1 MTSITQHYK
10 GYLIR
15 AQASLVGRGGP
26 QRPSYARR
34 YVPRAV
40 VRSCLDKLGLG
51 PAQDQWLEIRPHEM
65 PDDNPYRAMQ
75 RAVQYA
81 RQYID
86 ALDDELSGLRAR
98 QNDAQRCYLTQKSI

>member
-15 AQASLVGRGGP
+15 AQACLVGRGGP
-26 QRPSYARR
+26 RRPSYTRR

-40 VRSCLDKLGLG
+40 VRACLDKLE
-51 PAQDQWLEIRPHEM
+51 QTQEQWLEIGPHEA
-65 PDDNPYRAMQ
+65 PDDNPYRTMQ

-98 QNDAQRCYLTQKSI
+98 QNDARICYLTQTSI